1 MQEEQPISQDLTR
14 VEFATAM
21 RGYDKDEVDTFLQ
34 ELAAEQNRL
43 VAELAQTQR
52 TAEKAH
58 QELGEE
64 MGDLL
69 QHAKDVAA
77 GMVKKGEEQAAEIKE
92 KARRAAER
100 VLAEAER
107 RGDEL
112 RRAAEGDAV
121 ARVRTAQEKVRTL
134 QGAEQGVRE
143 QLQTLRSTL
152 ASLDRQVE
160 EAAHAPAIDQPV
172 LEDAAEVVAL
182 QATTASS
189 PTPA

>member
-1 MQEEQPISQDLTR
+1 MQDKPNSQDLTR

-21 RGYDKDEVDTFLQ
+21 RGYDKDEVDAFLQ
-34 ELAAEQNRL
+34 ELAAEQNRI
-43 VAELAQTQR
+43 VAELAQAQK

-69 QHAKDVAA
+69 QHAKDVSA
-77 GMVKKGEEQAAEIKE
+77 GMIKKGEEQAAEIKE

-107 RGDEL
+107 KGEEL
-112 RRAAEGDAV
+112 RRAAETDAV
-121 ARVRTAQEKVRTL
+121 ARIRNAQEQVRSL
-134 QGAEQGVRE
+134 QQVEAGVRE
-143 QLQTLRSTL
+143 QMQDLRSTL

-160 EAAHAPAIDQPV
+160 EASQKPAIDQPI

-182 QATTASS
+182 QPTAATA